1 MLEYVLKEL
10 KRVDPN
16 LLEQLHYFYTED
28 ISKDKKQ
35 DIIEREEEDDEKDLM
50 PINTPLHLA

>member
-35 DIIEREEEDDEKDLM
+35 DIIEREIEEDEKDLM